1 MPAAA
6 SFGMLAVA
14 SILFHYASIL
24 SHPHKCRPVVIACSY
39 HGEPLEEPMAQ
50 LAVNALQY
58 YLSQV
63 RGGWRQLLLG
73 LAVMLQAA
81 TAVPHSIA

>member
-1 MPAAA
+1 MARLGHPAAMPAAA

-58 YLSQV
+58 YLSQGEV
-63 RGGWRQLLLG
+63 EKEW
-73 LAVMLQAA
+73 
-81 TAVPHSIA
+81 SESY